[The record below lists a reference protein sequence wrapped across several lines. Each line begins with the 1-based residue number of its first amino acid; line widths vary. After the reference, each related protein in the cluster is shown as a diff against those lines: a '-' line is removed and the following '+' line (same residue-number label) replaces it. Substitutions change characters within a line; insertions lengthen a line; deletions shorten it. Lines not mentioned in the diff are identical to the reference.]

1 MALYL
6 MEFCY
11 MIRQARLSYNPF
23 EVGDL
28 VMVHGV
34 HLAIVLLYHAKDN
47 VWLVRLMDGTE
58 LALWYDDLEPLNSPD
73 KK

>member
-1 MALYL
+1 M
-6 MEFCY
+6 M
-11 MIRQARLSYNPF
+11 RQARLSCNPY

-28 VMVHGV
+28 VLVHGV
-34 HLAIVLLYHAKDN
+34 HLAIVLLYHAADI

-58 LALWYDDLEPLNSPD
+58 LALWYDDLEPLRSPD